1 MMTKSA
7 VLSVAEDS
15 WETRTDAESSLG
27 TSLVS
32 AESSMYTDSTN
43 PNEKSSRR
51 ALILQM
57 AKARMKNVK
66 ESTAADNNN
75 VEVSGETGVN
85 VIADTA
91 VDEMCMQLD

>member
-1 MMTKSA
+1 MTKSA

-15 WETRTDAESSLG
+15 WETRTDAESSFG

-66 ESTAADNNN
+66 ESTAADKND
-75 VEVSGETGVN
+75 VDVPGEAGVN
-85 VIADTA
+85 VFADTA
-91 VDEMCMQLD
+91 VDEMFMELD

>member
-1 MMTKSA
+1 
-7 VLSVAEDS
+7 
-15 WETRTDAESSLG
+15 
-27 TSLVS
+27 
-32 AESSMYTDSTN
+32 MYTDSTN

-66 ESTAADNNN
+66 ESTAADKNN
-75 VEVSGETGVN
+75 VEVLGETGVN

-91 VDEMCMQLD
+91 VDEMCMELD

>member
-1 MMTKSA
+1 MTKSA

-15 WETRTDAESSLG
+15 WETRTDAESSFG

-66 ESTAADNNN
+66 ESTAADKNN
-75 VEVSGETGVN
+75 VEVLGETGVN